1 MVDMEK
7 DITEAS
13 RTVTRTAEI
22 VKDYEGLRAQFNNV
36 LDLLL
41 PGDGHDLLPLHGQD
55 WPALKD
61 EVIMWMEGQVYGRRL
76 RQTIGSGAGRVD
88 VEAEHLLDDYWWVTA
103 TPAGTD
109 PNNAAMAVV
118 RIRDS
123 KDPCATGRATR
134 PVSPDRIERGS
145 RREPL
150 TGPGGSP
157 GPEAGRMPG
166 HGVIPIRTQAGNPY
180 RPCPTAST
188 KTAGT
193 STPGRPRPGW
203 PSSPRPPNAGPSPT
217 TPWASCWTA
226 TP

>member
-1 MVDMEK
+1 MYYLER

-13 RTVTRTAEI
+13 RTMTRMTEI
-22 VKDYEGLRAQFNNV
+22 LKEYEVLRSQFNNV

-76 RQTIGSGAGRVD
+76 RQTFGSGARRVD

-109 PNNAAMAVV
+109 PNDAAMAVV

-123 KDPCATGRATR
+123 KDRLRYGAGYS
-134 PVSPDRIERGS
+134 VRIS
-145 RREPL
+145 
-150 TGPGGSP
+150 
-157 GPEAGRMPG
+157 
-166 HGVIPIRTQAGNPY
+166 
-180 RPCPTAST
+180 
-188 KTAGT
+188 
-193 STPGRPRPGW
+193 
-203 PSSPRPPNAGPSPT
+203 
-217 TPWASCWTA
+217 
-226 TP
+226 